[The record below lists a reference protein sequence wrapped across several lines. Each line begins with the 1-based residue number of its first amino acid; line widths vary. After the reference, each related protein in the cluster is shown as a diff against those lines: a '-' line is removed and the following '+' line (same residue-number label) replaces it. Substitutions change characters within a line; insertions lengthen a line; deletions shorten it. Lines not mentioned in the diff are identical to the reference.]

1 MILCADLNT
10 ASTSGTVVMIA
21 PSPIAGPPPRIVQ
34 LDSRGVLS
42 VCRLDSAGGP
52 RVVLRHTQT
61 AGSTDRTSPP
71 SANLVGTV
79 NQIRLLGELQRDWD
93 GDGAPAP
100 SPLAIRRAIEIVA
113 QLHQLPDEV
122 DPDAVGGI
130 ALWFYGND
138 GRSMMVG
145 VRNDGRSA
153 VCSYQL
159 NSPIP
164 DVKTVRDATSVAA
177 LVRTSIGS
185 L

>member
-1 MILCADLNT
+1 
-10 ASTSGTVVMIA
+10 
-21 PSPIAGPPPRIVQ
+21 
-34 LDSRGVLS
+34 
-42 VCRLDSAGGP
+42 
-52 RVVLRHTQT
+52 
-61 AGSTDRTSPP
+61 
-71 SANLVGTV
+71 VGTV